1 MERHHTAYSDGAYDS
16 DPYNEIAAAADEAL
30 QLDRMERLFDDL
42 DAEAWLVGIEP
53 EAFA

>member
-1 MERHHTAYSDGAYDS
+1 MERHLTAYSDGPYDR
-16 DPYNEIAAAADEAL
+16 DPFSEIAVAADEAL